1 MSGHSKWSTIKH
13 KKAILDAKRSN
24 VFTKLAKDISVAAR
38 DGGDP
43 TMNFKLRMAIDRAR
57 SSNMPKDNIER
68 AIKTGTG
75 ENKDG
80 AIIEELLYEGYGPG
94 QVAMLIKTATD
105 NKNRTLSEVRNA
117 LNKNGGKMV
126 EGGSVSWQFEQ
137 VGILEIEKP
146 ELQEEELEMLFIEAD
161 AKDYKKDEESW
172 IVYTEVPKL
181 QTTKEELEKGGLKM
195 SGANIGYVAKDQIS
209 IDEATQEKYE
219 KLLMALDEQDDVVDI
234 FDNLE

>member
-13 KKAILDAKRSN
+13 KKAALDAKRSN
-24 VFTKLAKDISVAAR
+24 AFTKLAKDITIAAR
-38 DGGDP
+38 EGGDP
-43 TMNFKLRMAIDRAR
+43 DMNFKLRMAMDRAR
-57 SSNMPKDNIER
+57 NANMPKDNMER
-68 AIKTGTG
+68 AIKAGTG

-80 AIIEELLYEGYGPG
+80 VVIEELVYEGYGPG

-146 ELQEEELEMLFIEAD
+146 QMDNEELEMLFIEAD
-161 AKDYKKDEESW
+161 AKDYKEEEDVW
-172 IVYTEVPKL
+172 IVYTEVTRL
-181 QTTKEELEKGGLKM
+181 QKVQESFEKAGLKIAAV
-195 SGANIGYVAKDQIS
+195 SIGYVPKDTIE
-209 IDEATQEKYE
+209 IDESTQEKYE

-234 FDNLE
+234 FDNLN

>member
-13 KKAILDAKRSN
+13 KKAALDAKRSN

-43 TMNFKLRMAIDRAR
+43 DMNFKLRMAMDRAR
-57 SSNMPKDNIER
+57 SANMPKDNMER
-68 AIKTGTG
+68 AIKAGTG

-80 AIIEELLYEGYGPG
+80 KIIEELLYEGYGPG
-94 QVAMLIKTATD
+94 QVAILIKTATD
-105 NKNRTLSEVRNA
+105 NKNRTLGEVRNA

-126 EGGSVSWQFEQ
+126 EGGSVSWQFGQ
-137 VGILEIEKP
+137 FGILEIEKP
-146 ELQEEELEMLFIEAD
+146 QMNEDELEMIFIEAD
-161 AKDYKKDEESW
+161 AKDYKENEENW
-172 IVYTEVPKL
+172 VVYTEVPNL
-181 QTTKEELEKGGLKM
+181 QKTKEELEEATLKVVNA
-195 SGANIGYVAKDQIS
+195 SIGYVAKDQIS
-209 IDEATQEKYE
+209 IDEVTYEKYE